1 MAGYAD
7 RKYPFQTEVPFLFR
21 IQERKDETTTGGI
34 YVDRN
39 VITGLGIVSIQCFVQ
54 CFDVII
60 QSSPCN
66 TLDRHDTDGVFIT
79 HFQSFFGVESG
90 FFECQRHFTHF
101 NLPQLCKLFPN
112 NLETCRNNKVWFI
125 KRFALCLSFLT
136 PTQPGSYTTQHTCF

>member
-1 MAGYAD
+1 MAGYTD
-7 RKYPFQTEVPFLFR
+7 RKHPFQTEVPFLFR

-34 YVDRN
+34 YMDRN
-39 VITGLGIVSIQCFVQ
+39 VITGLGIVSIQSFIQ
-54 CFDVII
+54 CFDIII

-66 TLDRHDTDGVFIT
+66 TLNRYDTDGVFIT
-79 HFQSFFGVESG
+79 HFQSFFGVKSG
-90 FFECQRHFTHF
+90 FFKRQRHFTHF

-125 KRFALCLSFLT
+125 KWFALCLSFFT